1 MYVFGGKD
9 VENNKMNDLWRLDLD
24 FDKWEEMEPVGV
36 KPMERSGHS
45 ADFYNG
51 NMIIFGGLFEI
62 TKELN
67 DCHLYDFESN
77 RWIPFFEE
85 SGAFSPKNA
94 GSPNSLKTKK
104 GMKGGDN
111 VRESIGGNGTPDQ
124 SLTKQQTTALNQST
138 NPTKKPT
145 VEIKTKTQPRSP
157 TEA

>member
-111 VRESIGGNGTPDQ
+111 VRESIGGNGTPD
-124 SLTKQQTTALNQST
+124 
-138 NPTKKPT
+138 
-145 VEIKTKTQPRSP
+145 
-157 TEA
+157 